1 MGCDLCGTVLD
12 AVGAVGGGAGM
23 AREACSS
30 QSIMGECMSVDQGV
44 KEEVRSMAIWT
55 RRGGMVWK

>member
-1 MGCDLCGTVLD
+1 MD
-12 AVGAVGGGAGM
+12 AVGAVGGGAGT

-55 RRGGMVWK
+55 QRGGMVWK